1 MSEVNYMGDDVLTRI
16 FMITTTTFVVVAA
29 IVPFIKRIAI
39 HIGALDIPNKRKIHS
54 KPMPRLGGLAIYI
67 GFLFGYMLFGEASST
82 MNSIFIST
90 FIIMLIGIF
99 DDIKPLKASIKFLC
113 QTVAAI
119 IIAVYGNLLIRDI
132 TMFGQYFNLGIFS
145 YPVTIFFILG
155 CTNCI
160 NLIDGLDG
168 LAAGISAIYFA
179 TIGIISIIMGKAG
192 LDFVLTFIMLGS
204 VLGFLVHNFHPA
216 SIFAGDSGSL
226 FMGLM
231 IAIIALLGF
240 KSVTLTSLIIPLL
253 IFAIPI
259 LDTVFAIIR
268 RLLKGEKISKPD
280 KEHLHH
286 QLLNKNFS
294 HLTTVLIIYLIDML
308 FAAASII
315 YVLHDQKL
323 GYIIYTVLTIIVI
336 TMILKTN
343 IIVDQKNIRKK

>member
-1 MSEVNYMGDDVLTRI
+1 MGDGVLTRI